1 MGTLTSIL
9 LTDEAY
15 QVVQEY
21 IDKNNCSRNKAVNE
35 LIKEVGKELDLD
47 TKRSKAT
54 LKVSLEINEKLNE
67 LKAILTNKN
76 EVKNNET
83 NRTNWNIE

>member
-21 IDKNNCSRNKAVNE
+21 MDKNNCSRNKAVNE
-35 LIKEVGKELDLD
+35 LIKEVGKEFDLD